1 MWAAIRT
8 DHISRMVNVDPILR
22 AISELSIDSLP
33 DQDNIQ
39 TPRFH
44 ELKLVVIVL
53 GNNFHRRQPRR
64 SALNSLTALDDK
76 HQQEC
81 GAVKTLIC
89 TNTGTVFSMA

>member
-8 DHISRMVNVDPILR
+8 DHVCRMVNVDPILR

-39 TPRFH
+39 TSRFH
-44 ELKLVVIVL
+44 ELKPVVIVL

-76 HQQEC
+76 HRQEC
-81 GAVKTLIC
+81 GAVNTLIC